1 MRITITL
8 LAILLLLIF
17 LPCSC
22 IYTYSDPDKVKPVQ
36 AEIKATGMPGYAT
49 KVWTDAP
56 VANNRPVAITSRTF
70 IELAEKVNPAVVSI
84 FTETNVPTRA
94 GGPLGLFTI
103 RTPFLDLKAEALGTG
118 FLINSEGF
126 LLTNAHVVSR
136 AVETKVLLWKTS
148 EVKKAR
154 LIGIDRPSD
163 LALLKIED
171 DEPMSYLPLA
181 DHKSVQV
188 GEMVVAIGNPFG
200 LKHTLTNGLISA
212 KNRKLPEELKGNDN
226 YFLQTSALI
235 NPGNSGGPLINL
247 RGEVV
252 GVNMAIVA
260 GSQGIG
266 FAVPIDLV
274 KEIVPHLMQSG
285 KVEDG
290 QRPHRNR

>member
-1 MRITITL
+1 MKINVKV
-8 LAILLLLIF
+8 LAFLFLLIF
-17 LPCSC
+17 LLSGC
-22 IYTYSDPDKVKPVQ
+22 IFTYRDPDKAGAVL
-36 AEIKATGMPGYAT
+36 AEIKATGMPGHPE
-49 KVWTDAP
+49 KVWTDASRA
-56 VANNRPVAITSRTF
+56 VSRPVTITSQTF
-70 IELAEKVNPAVVSI
+70 IELAQKVNPAVVNI
-84 FTETNVPTRA
+84 FTETNVPTRI
-94 GGPLGLFTI
+94 GGPLGIFTI
-103 RTPFLDLKAEALGTG
+103 RTPFLDLKANALGTG
-118 FLINSEGF
+118 FLISPDGF

-136 AVETKVLLWKTS
+136 AVEIKIFLWKTS

-171 DEPMSYLPLA
+171 DEPLPYLPLA
-181 DHKSVQV
+181 DARSVRV

-200 LKHTLTNGLISA
+200 LKHTLTDGLISA
-212 KNRKLPEELKGNDN
+212 RDRKLPREVKGSENH
-226 YFLQTSALI
+226 FLQTNALI

-274 KEIVPHLMQSG
+274 KGIVPYLMRSG
-285 KVEDG
+285 KVETG
-290 QRPHRNR
+290 QRRRGS

>member
-1 MRITITL
+1 MRVTTQ
-8 LAILLLLIF
+8 LLLLLLLLVFLLSACIF
-17 LPCSC
+17 
-22 IYTYSDPDKVKPVQ
+22 TYRDPDKAGPVLAEVK
-36 AEIKATGMPGYAT
+36 AMGMPGHPE

-56 VANNRPVAITSRTF
+56 PAVSQPVAITSQTF
-70 IELAEKVNPAVVSI
+70 IELAQKVNPAVVNI
-84 FTETNVPTRA
+84 FTETNVPTRV
-94 GGPLGLFTI
+94 GGPLGIVTI
-103 RTPFLDLKAEALGTG
+103 RTPFLDLKANALGTG
-118 FLINSEGF
+118 FLISPDGF

-136 AVETKVLLWKTS
+136 AVEIKIFLWKTS

-171 DEPMSYLPLA
+171 DEPLPYLPLA
-181 DHKSVQV
+181 DASSVRV

-212 KNRKLPEELKGNDN
+212 RDRKLPKEVKGSENH
-226 YFLQTSALI
+226 FLQTNALI

-247 RGEVV
+247 GGEVV

-274 KEIVPHLMQSG
+274 KEIVPYLMRSG
-285 KVEDG
+285 KVEPG
-290 QRPHRNR
+290 QRPRLKR